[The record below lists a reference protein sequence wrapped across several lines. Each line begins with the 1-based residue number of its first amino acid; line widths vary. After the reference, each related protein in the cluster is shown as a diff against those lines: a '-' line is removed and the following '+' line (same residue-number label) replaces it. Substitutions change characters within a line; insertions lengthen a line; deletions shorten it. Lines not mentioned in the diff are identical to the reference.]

1 MILVFSSYSTF
12 LLRVKRILIN
22 KRLSSYITIRILTMK
37 VHSQIKLV
45 FMKSMN
51 MYIWGIGT
59 VDQLFVRSSY
69 TQIKF
74 SKKTKWSVVKL
85 HLL

>member
-1 MILVFSSYSTF
+1 
-12 LLRVKRILIN
+12 
-22 KRLSSYITIRILTMK
+22 MK

-51 MYIWGIGT
+51 MYIWDIGT